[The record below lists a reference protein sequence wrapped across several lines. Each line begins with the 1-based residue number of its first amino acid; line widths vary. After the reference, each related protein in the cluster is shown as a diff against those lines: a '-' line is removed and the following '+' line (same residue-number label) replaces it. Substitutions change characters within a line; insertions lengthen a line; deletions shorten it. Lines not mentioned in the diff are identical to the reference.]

1 MRAARVALM
10 AAAATEVART
20 QRTEKLWPEGA
31 PDTVEAGGYQP
42 ELIFSLIEA
51 DAPTPAV
58 VIFPGGGYMHLAIN
72 HEGQAIRKWLATLGI
87 QSAVCTY
94 RNKGTG
100 YRHPAP
106 LQDAQRAVQTLR
118 ARAKELNVDPK
129 KIGVIG
135 FSAGGHLA
143 ATVSNFNLAGD
154 PAAADAVA
162 RVSSRPDFS
171 ILCYSVIAFGNKE
184 YTHKGS
190 QHALLGKRPAP
201 ELVASLS
208 AENAVTSE
216 TPPTFLMHTEADQLV
231 PAENSRVYFQA
242 LQRRG
247 VSSELHVFEE
257 GKHGVGLAKNV
268 PVTSEWPS
276 RCEAWLRSI
285 GVLAAPS

>member
-1 MRAARVALM
+1 M
-10 AAAATEVART
+10 
-20 QRTEKLWPEGA
+20 
-31 PDTVEAGGYQP
+31 
-42 ELIFSLIEA
+42 
-51 DAPTPAV
+51 
-58 VIFPGGGYMHLAIN
+58 
-72 HEGQAIRKWLATLGI
+72 
-87 QSAVCTY
+87 
-94 RNKGTG
+94 
-100 YRHPAP
+100 
-106 LQDAQRAVQTLR
+106 
-118 ARAKELNVDPK
+118 
-129 KIGVIG
+129 IG

-231 PAENSRVYFQA
+231 PAENSRVHSPRGYA
-242 LQRRG
+242 VDGSRRRRG
-247 VSSELHVFEE
+247 CDVDIPWRRVRRGGRDAEIRSRPARASGTTTDPRSTRSAGDRSS
-257 GKHGVGLAKNV
+257 
-268 PVTSEWPS
+268 
-276 RCEAWLRSI
+276 I
-285 GVLAAPS
+285 